1 MALLSARK
9 EQYSHWVILGTMTCS
24 LLEAHENLSCQ
35 TVKSEPA
42 FTNVFQNWLTAV
54 YCCKRETEGKKEQLR
69 KLNHCQDIDWHL
81 AGEESEQMKK
91 FYCCIVNEREAN
103 KCIFNMREV
112 NTMGRPWYPEGPDG
126 KPKQSQLWLFVISI
140 MHLDAPTHPAGGER
154 HLQASVLIDK
164 AGLTVTVATVAF
176 HAWWPGRSL
185 SFNSVLMSG
194 PRVGDDRHGW
204 RRRRRIIKNHWW
216 TENDHSCRLKSY

>member
-81 AGEESEQMKK
+81 AGEEREQMKK
-91 FYCCIVNEREAN
+91 ILLLHCKLEGSKQMHFQYERGKYN
-103 KCIFNMREV
+103 GQ
-112 NTMGRPWYPEGPDG
+112 TMGP
-126 KPKQSQLWLFVISI
+126 
-140 MHLDAPTHPAGGER
+140 
-154 HLQASVLIDK
+154 
-164 AGLTVTVATVAF
+164 
-176 HAWWPGRSL
+176 
-185 SFNSVLMSG
+185 
-194 PRVGDDRHGW
+194 
-204 RRRRRIIKNHWW
+204 
-216 TENDHSCRLKSY
+216 